1 MTENLAPT
9 VMKFGGTSVGDVA
22 AFERVFRIVSA
33 QIEKRPVVVVSAM
46 TKVTDA
52 LLNAFEMA
60 KKGEFAEA
68 IASLEPHFERH
79 VSVAEHFIPKGSSN
93 LFDAELQFAR
103 DELSDLLMRTSR
115 RSLPLSMLKDA
126 IVSYGEQLSSRL
138 LAEVLKAKGVNAR
151 QMDSRR
157 LVVTDDEFG
166 AAQPIWEETRDLVRL
181 DLQPAIASREVPVM
195 GGFIAANRAGETTTL
210 GRGGSDY
217 SAALVAAALNA
228 SELQIWTDVTGVMT
242 CDPRICGEARTIPVL
257 SYEEAAELAYFGAKV
272 LHPKTIKPA
281 VDHGIPVR
289 VCNTFEPDEIGTMVL
304 AESGESPN
312 KIKSIAHK
320 KNITI
325 LRITSARMLGSYGF
339 MSAVFQVFERYRTV
353 IDVISTSE
361 VSIALTL
368 DNTAEI
374 EKIVADLS
382 RLGDVESEPGYAVIC
397 VVGDGLRASTGLASK
412 IFSTIDDV
420 NIALVSH
427 GASSVNLTFVVK
439 EDVAAN
445 VIRKLHTDFF

>member
-1 MTENLAPT
+1 
-9 VMKFGGTSVGDVA
+9 MKFGGTSVGDVA
-22 AFERVFRIVSA
+22 AFERVYHIVSS
-33 QIEKRPVVVVSAM
+33 QIERRPVVVVSAM

-52 LLNAFEMA
+52 LLAAFETA

-68 IASLEPHFERH
+68 IASLEPHFDRH
-79 VSVAEHFIPKGSSN
+79 IQVVKHFISDGTSN

-151 QMDSRR
+151 QFDSRR

-181 DLQPAIASREVPVM
+181 DLQPSIDSGEVPVM
-195 GGFIAANRAGETTTL
+195 GGFIAGNRAGETTTL

-217 SAALVAAALNA
+217 SAALVAASLDAG
-228 SELQIWTDVTGVMT
+228 ELQIWTDVTGVMT
-242 CDPRICGEARTIPVL
+242 CDPRICSEARTIPVL

-289 VCNTFEPDEIGTMVL
+289 VCNTFEPDQIGTMVL
-304 AESGESPN
+304 AESGESLN

-339 MSAVFQVFERYRTV
+339 MSAVFQVFERFRTV

-368 DNTAEI
+368 DDSAEV
-374 EKIVADLS
+374 EKIAADLG
-382 RLGDVESEPGYAVIC
+382 RLGDVEIESGYAVIC

-439 EDVAAN
+439 EDVIPD
-445 VIRKLHTDFF
+445 VIRKLHGTFF

>member
-1 MTENLAPT
+1 
-9 VMKFGGTSVGDVA
+9 MKFGGTSVGDAA
-22 AFERVFRIVSA
+22 AFERVHHVVST
-33 QIEKRPVVVVSAM
+33 QIEKQPVVVVSAM

-52 LLNAFEMA
+52 LLAAFDTA
-60 KKGEFAEA
+60 KKGDADAAFT
-68 IASLEPHFERH
+68 SLEPHFARH
-79 VSVAEHFIPKGSSN
+79 IEVAKHFIAEGSSN
-93 LFDAELQFAR
+93 AFDTELQYAR
-103 DELSDLLMRTSR
+103 EELSDLLTRTSR

-151 QMDSRR
+151 QFDSRR

-166 AAQPIWEETRDLVRL
+166 AAQPIWEETRQLIQL
-181 DLQPAIASREVPVM
+181 DLRPSVADGEVPVM
-195 GGFIAANRAGETTTL
+195 GGFIAGNRAGETTTL

-217 SAALVAAALNA
+217 SAALVAAALGA
-228 SELQIWTDVTGVMT
+228 RELQIWTDVTGVMT
-242 CDPRICGEARTIPVL
+242 CDPRICGDARTVPVL

-281 VDHGIPVR
+281 VDHRIPVR
-289 VCNTFEPDEIGTMVL
+289 VCNTFEPEAVGTMVL
-304 AESGESPN
+304 DESGELPSR
-312 KIKSIAHK
+312 IKSIAHK

-382 RLGDVESEPGYAVIC
+382 RLGDVEAEPGYAVIC
-397 VVGDGLRASTGLASK
+397 VVGDGLRASKGLASK
-412 IFSTIDDV
+412 IFSTIEDV

-427 GASSVNLTFVVK
+427 GASAVNLTFVVK
-439 EDVAAN
+439 EEAAPE
-445 VIRKLHTDFF
+445 VIRKLHGTFFVWDGYEA

>member
-1 MTENLAPT
+1 
-9 VMKFGGTSVGDVA
+9 MKFGGTSVGDVS
-22 AFERVFRIVSA
+22 AFERVFHIVST
-33 QIEKRPVVVVSAM
+33 QTDRRPVVVVSAM

-52 LLNAFEMA
+52 LLAAFEIA
-60 KKGEFAEA
+60 KKGDFAA
-68 IASLEPHFERH
+68 AFGSLEPHFDRH
-79 VSVAEHFIPKGSSN
+79 VEVSRHFIPVDEAKT
-93 LFDAELQFAR
+93 FDTELQFAR
-103 DELSDLLMRTSR
+103 EELNDLLTRTSR

-138 LAEVLKAKGVNAR
+138 LAEVLKAKGIAAR
-151 QMDSRR
+151 QVDSRR
-157 LVVTDDEFG
+157 LIVTDDEFG
-166 AAQPIWEETRDLVRL
+166 AAQPIWEETAELVRL
-181 DLQPAIASREVPVM
+181 ELEPSISGGEVPIM

-217 SAALVAAALNA
+217 SAALVAAALQA

-281 VDHGIPVR
+281 VDHSIPVR
-289 VCNTFEPDEIGTMVL
+289 VCNTFEPNETGTMVL
-304 AESGESPN
+304 ADSAEAPN

-339 MSAVFQVFERYRTV
+339 MSALFQVFERYRTV

-361 VSIALTL
+361 VSVALTL
-368 DNTAEI
+368 DNTAELD
-374 EKIVADLS
+374 KIVIELG
-382 RLGDVESEPGYAVIC
+382 RLGDVEVEPGYGVVC
-397 VVGDGLRASTGLASK
+397 VVGEGLRASTGLASK
-412 IFSTIDDV
+412 VFSTIDDV

-439 EDVAAN
+439 EELVADV
-445 VIRKLHTDFF
+445 IKRLHTALFKIG

>member
-1 MTENLAPT
+1 
-9 VMKFGGTSVGDVA
+9 MKFGGTSVGDVA
-22 AFERVFRIVSA
+22 AFERVFHIVST
-33 QIEKRPVVVVSAM
+33 QIERHPVVVVSAM

-52 LLNAFEMA
+52 LLAAFEIA
-60 KKGEFAEA
+60 KKGDFAEA
-68 IASLEPHFERH
+68 IATLEPHFDRH
-79 VSVAEHFIPKGSSN
+79 VEVSRQFIPEGTPN
-93 LFDAELQFAR
+93 AFNGELDFAR
-103 DELSDLLMRTSR
+103 GELADLLIRVSR

-138 LAEVLKAKGVNAR
+138 LAEVLKAKGLNTR
-151 QMDSRR
+151 QVDSRR
-157 LVVTDDEFG
+157 LIVTDDEYG
-166 AAQPIWEETRDLVRL
+166 AATPLIDETNELVRL
-181 DLQPAIASREVPVM
+181 ELEPLIATCEVPIM

-281 VDHGIPVR
+281 VDNSIPVR

-304 AESGESPN
+304 ANSAEAPN

-325 LRITSARMLGSYGF
+325 LRISSARMLGSYGF
-339 MSAVFQVFERYRTV
+339 MSAVFQVFERFRTV

-368 DNTAEI
+368 DNTSEI
-374 EKIVADLS
+374 DKIVTELE
-382 RLGDVESEPGYAVIC
+382 RLGDVEVDPGYAVIC
-397 VVGDGLRASTGLASK
+397 VVGEGLRASTGLASTV
-412 IFSTIDDV
+412 FSTIEDV
-420 NIALVSH
+420 NVALISH
-427 GASSVNLTFVVK
+427 GASSVNLTFVIK
-439 EDVAAN
+439 EDAAVD
-445 VIRKLHTDFF
+445 VIKKLHHEFF